1 MRPHI
6 LHNGLH
12 RIGDE
17 PARFF
22 DNERFLSRDPFD
34 DLWLTRPETPP
45 TNIKAQTDAYDLEIA
60 LPGFTKDEIS
70 IEVNNETLNIVAEKK
85 EKDEGENKLKYIR
98 REYNT
103 KSLYR
108 GFSIPKYVNKENIE
122 ASFENGLLKIR
133 LPHEKQEQNNYS
145 VNVE

>member
-17 PARFF
+17 PARIF

-34 DLWLTRPETPP
+34 DLWMTRHETPA
-45 TNIKAQTDAYDLEIA
+45 TNIKENEEAYDLEIA

-70 IEVNNETLNIVAEKK
+70 IEVNDELLNVTAEKT
-85 EKDEGENKLKYIR
+85 KDKAKDFRPNYIR

-108 GFSIPKYVNKENIE
+108 GFSLPRYINREDIE
-122 ASFENGLLKIR
+122 AYFEHGILRIR
-133 LPHEKQEQNNYS
+133 LPHDKNTS
-145 VNVE
+145 ITHKVMVE